1 LAGRGVLAP
10 GAFADVTVFDAERVI
25 DTATFERPATPA
37 AGIAF
42 VMVNGVIVWREGRVT
57 GARPGRVLRR
67 TAPGR

>member
-1 LAGRGVLAP
+1 
-10 GAFADVTVFDAERVI
+10 AFADVTVFDPERVI

-42 VMVNGVIVWREGRVT
+42 VLVNGALVWRDCRVT

-67 TAPGR
+67 TPPAQLTAAAGQ